1 MAQDAQPG
9 ANAATGTSAPAPA
22 PIQTIRAVTW
32 QRDETGNVAAKVDR
46 SLNSVSGMAPKCKIL
61 SLKVLGKDGT
71 GKASNLIAALAYIQE
86 INGYGRRILIHGAN
100 MSVGYGFE
108 PKWFACGQSPLCVE
122 VDKLVRSGVIVV
134 AAAGNTGYGTVQPD
148 ARGPSRAGY
157 DITINDPGN
166 AELAITVGS
175 THRDMPHTYGV
186 SYFSS
191 KGPTGDGRLKPDLV
205 APGEKILSCA
215 AGNMLAEA
223 KKQAGDCEYLEH
235 SGTSMAAPH
244 VSGVIAA
251 FLSVRREFIG
261 QPERVK
267 EIFLSS
273 AIDLKRERYFQG
285 HGLVDLMR
293 AIQSV

>member
-1 MAQDAQPG
+1 
-9 ANAATGTSAPAPA
+9 
-22 PIQTIRAVTW
+22 
-32 QRDETGNVAAKVDR
+32 
-46 SLNSVSGMAPKCKIL
+46 MAPKCKIL
-61 SLKVLGKDGT
+61 SLKVLGRNGT
-71 GKASNLIAALAYIQE
+71 GNASNLIAALAYIQE
-86 INGYGRRILIHGAN
+86 INGYGRRILIHGTN

-122 VDKLVRSGVIVV
+122 VDKLVRSGVVVV
-134 AAAGNTGYGTVQPD
+134 AAAGNTGYGAIQPEV
-148 ARGPSRAGY
+148 RGPSRAGY

-215 AGNMLAEA
+215 AGNMLDEA
-223 KKQAGDCEYLEH
+223 RKQAGDCDYLEH

-273 AIDLKRERYFQG
+273 AVDLRRERYFQG
-285 HGLVDLMR
+285 RGLVDLMR